1 MAKPEEIKLLTKK
14 ITDAKIAL
22 QSAEQDQDTNPG
34 PNTKSKF
41 RGCKQSLEDAEKEL
55 KNYKSENS
63 DSVKVEAYLSKN
75 KKTSKITKTFTITEN
90 GLT

>member
-41 RGCKQSLEDAEKEL
+41 RGCKQTLEDSEKEL
-55 KNYKSENS
+55 KNYKSYNS
-63 DSVKVEAYLSKN
+63 DSVKVEAYLLKN